1 MVDFGGRLR
10 VAREQRGISLQE
22 MAASTKIS
30 VAVLEALER
39 NDISKLPGGVFS
51 RGFVRAYAIEVG
63 LEPDQTVHE
72 FLERFQ
78 PIPAAP
84 AVVAPPIPEAES
96 NFESQQRIVRVA
108 TLLVAVSVPLIVL
121 VLYFSARGTQSSA
134 PRHLADAAT
143 PVPAAAAPVA
153 ETSAVAATTGAVP
166 VAEAHAQAAA
176 DAAIDIDV
184 HPSGDC
190 WVRVAADGSTVLSRV
205 MHAGE
210 RETLR
215 ARDTVVIT
223 VGNAGAFAYSINGRP
238 GKPLG
243 APGQVRTTRITRP
256 TLSEYIQ

>member
-1 MVDFGGRLR
+1 MGDFGRRLR
-10 VAREQRGISLQE
+10 VAREQRGISLQQI
-22 MAASTKIS
+22 AASTKIS

-39 NDISKLPGGVFS
+39 DDISKLPGGVFS

-78 PIPAAP
+78 PIAAAP
-84 AVVAPPIPEAES
+84 AIVAPSIPEAES

-121 VLYFSARGTQSSA
+121 VLYFSARGTQSSP
-134 PRHLADAAT
+134 PRPVAA
-143 PVPAAAAPVA
+143 AAAAPAA

-166 VAEAHAQAAA
+166 VVEAHEQAAT
-176 DAAIDIDV
+176 DAAIDIDI

-215 ARDTVVIT
+215 ARNTVVIT

-243 APGQVRTTRITRP
+243 SPGQVRTTRITRS